1 VKRAEIEPK
10 IATYASG
17 DLLRAFNDKQLAI
30 CKHPKDECAICRLK
44 HGVCAVSHPA
54 RYLIDANWDFLPL
67 D

>member
-10 IATYASG
+10 IATYGAG

-30 CKHPKDECAICRLK
+30 CKDAKDECAICRLE
-44 HGVCAVSHPA
+44 HGVCAVSHSA
-54 RYLIDANWDFLPL
+54 RYLIDANRDFLPL